1 MRASVLVMGPLLAK
15 YGKAKISQPGGC
27 NIGSRPIDFHLAGL
41 QQMGANITTDSK
53 FIYLEAENLKA
64 THFKFPKIS

>member
-1 MRASVLVMGPLLAK
+1 MGPLLAK
-15 YGKAKISQPGGC
+15 YGKAKYLNRVMQYR
-27 NIGSRPIDFHLAGL
+27 SRPIDFHLAGL

-64 THFKFPKIS
+64 THFKFPKFR